1 MEAEAEAE
9 AAIPAAG
16 PSESPE
22 AKGKELKRIQME
34 AQKRTFTKWCN
45 AQLRKLGTDEQHKIV
60 DLAPD
65 LRDGIRLSLLLEVL
79 SGEKPPKPERAG
91 GATTGL
97 AVSRI
102 YSIVNVDKCLKF
114 LADRLREP
122 LANIGSEDIVD
133 GNLTLTMALIWVLIL
148 HFRVETTMDG
158 GRPAERATSA
168 EIQLP
173 VSSASPASAT
183 SVLAKLQ
190 PNVNAPI
197 KSAIG
202 GKATLLNLCDR
213 MLAPYVDV
221 GLLSKPANFSE
232 SWQNGV
238 AFLCLVHTFN
248 PALLPEVTDSC
259 RRLAAA
265 SLRAQR
271 SSSRASRT
279 SAVSSST
286 AVTPPRAFSPD
297 SSALPSEPRFAGDE
311 EWLKACSSP
320 SPVRQI
326 PTPRSPTRPSS
337 LSIST
342 TPTTRLSTV
351 SNPSTPMTA
360 SSPGL
365 AKSMDPS
372 EWHKNLARAFGL
384 AEEHMQV
391 IPLLDPQDIA
401 DVQKPDELII
411 MTYVSEL
418 CWVLRSRPFPAAN
431 MFRAELAA
439 SSHLSESDA
448 YKKRLVSTFLH
459 HANRAIAW
467 ILKQQQATGALEG
480 MLINVAANEV
490 TKLIIPVE
498 GWVKPIMESL
508 MYEDS
513 TFERVKGAVEERIRF
528 MRGRLEAAN
537 AALPPPPPTWTKEA
551 LAQVDD
557 VTAGAVFPFVHQL
570 YNEIQRLAREHP
582 LTPEQGAVGSPDP
595 DAIMRKVEEKYNEVK
610 TRLAYFCD
618 EYFPD
623 RDVVLR
629 AYIVSLEQSVSKVDS
644 IQQELLRSSTG
655 VQAEIQRIMK
665 QTEEIEPEISQLRAD
680 MSRLS
685 STEDER
691 RAGKILRA
699 VTSVVYDQLGG
710 GQTSASFEK
719 PPALQL
725 SSDEQD
731 RTPEA
736 LVALL
741 QKLAAHVD
749 DTFVQRVDRL
759 RTRAAVLTQV
769 LSNDI
774 VNRRASLP
782 ANASSQDLHNEVFR
796 PRSGG
801 VWAAKGDIAAVNIS
815 FNFLPAFLVW
825 RGRGIIEATTDSIL
839 TFISQ
844 SASPLLAERKAQI
857 SSLLEAA
864 RQRCREEEAHELQ
877 LRTVALE
884 EALEYC
890 QSVRRID
897 QAIKIGR
904 GELENAQAAHEQ
916 KSVQADMW
924 YASQTDAIA
933 KLDAAWEKLLR
944 NITRDSKTSAGL
956 GAFAVNPPHQFL
968 RNAMSAL
975 LMREVEQ
982 KRAQWENSA
991 TEMEKSIHSLS
1002 YEADFVTTVYE
1013 AAQSA
1018 LQKTMQYR
1026 KQMVEALL
1034 ASTRLEDAL
1043 CIAETGLAA
1052 VDNDLNEV
1060 SAFIASRCEALE
1072 SDAAAFERATW
1083 APFQIHTE
1091 TLMQSSAPFSE
1102 SVEKRYTALKGLL
1115 AAARARRAEA
1125 HLSMEQ
1131 SAKSL
1136 EQSYKWIIAFLTYE
1150 HKWLIDAREAE
1161 NVVQA
1166 VEAEQA
1172 RLMAAI
1178 KTVIYNSAHGQVMGQ
1193 EDALLLHQSTGRKIE
1208 QQVSGLSS
1216 LIDGISEEP
1225 RVGHGGPPAPPRL
1238 IPMEAELRT
1247 GGEAVVNANVKNLQE
1262 ARMAAGG
1269 RISAL
1274 RNRLALEKTIGNFAR
1289 GSSELISALKARLEV
1304 ERNVKVPDGRALS
1317 ADSAASAAAP
1327 SFLNEVKLRET
1338 ETARAIAAIKVLAN
1352 DCIDLAKRD
1361 GDASFVIPKVESA
1374 MSDLQV
1380 LADEITS
1387 VVLEVSAGYK
1397 AAALFAATVVEPG
1410 HKIEQAC
1417 RDITAAVGEVA
1428 GFAADDHEDSDAGS
1442 TLAIVENI
1450 RVLADRATN
1459 LTLELDAI
1467 ERAMD
1472 EADDNDYVKYL
1483 RLQVQGTQL
1492 QVEEAGTETV
1502 KAISGHWSD
1511 VVAAEVI
1518 AWVTRMSE
1526 FLTISED
1533 NEEEPLEEFLV
1544 AMEKSLANLS
1554 DEMES
1559 LGSRLTKFQNAT
1571 EVTIHAL
1578 REWEARRTDSKR
1590 RVSILHPEAI
1600 QGRYVEI
1607 RTQADSL
1614 PRAIREGLAFASLVS
1629 SFVALAQ
1636 ATETTIAN
1644 LDSRAAEDSTEAQ
1657 LAELERSVVSGELA
1671 AALDGVRS
1679 AVGYGHAPAAQKCT
1693 KRFQNILHQIEK
1705 LRGTIMGSLQT
1716 RDAVQKYLNQAAE
1729 VRAWINDR
1737 LANLE
1742 VVTADV
1748 NAEAERILGAIRNG
1762 AVPVVEEAVT
1772 QRFVER
1778 EVGLAS
1784 AQAALDRYNR
1794 AYEQLSSHADTITEA
1809 YDAGDA
1815 TAADTVR
1822 QEQDAV
1828 NVQWHLMKERL
1839 SSLYRRVEWSRRAL
1853 MWARR
1858 CETHIIAGIA
1868 SAHKKVASG
1877 DFGAA
1882 SVASFSPQLE
1892 DVDKVVDELCR
1903 ALDMELRGWQEQA
1916 AAALVLSSELRN
1928 DDGAHDGG
1936 EQLLASLT
1944 NHYAPGLQR
1953 ELSLLET
1960 AVLERQKALRICA
1973 ESVREFLS
1981 KHGECGP
1988 AVESVSRELR
1998 ERLYPRKNAG
2008 SSTPYGSRGSLTRAG
2023 SRMSMGSLASLVRD
2037 APGGTPSAS
2046 GPVLKHLVITGKDD
2060 ADISHLEDWTAHQQ
2074 RIAQRLDELSHNIE
2088 ALKADTAV
2096 KTIRDCATIN
2106 GHSARVLGRDIQDR
2120 METLSEKWREATRL
2134 AHEENFGIDRAH
2146 KYHNW
2151 HSVFGRIEAETAAIE
2166 DAVDGAT
2173 ETEIDQLN
2181 VRLTALER
2189 ALLVFTQMTE
2199 QDKLHQASTNQ
2210 AEPEDGKA
2218 ERKDTGALRKH
2229 SSLSNLKSC
2238 TLAER
2243 ENANILQERRDAL
2256 SARIARLAFRLM
2268 ETRDELGNKRRLMTM
2283 LEEVS
2288 RLSGWCERKEM
2299 EVLARQSLLPPQ
2311 ALLDDRPY
2319 MRPAE
2324 EQSATN
2330 ASQDVHEK
2338 VQADLKDTLTQNTLM
2353 EYELGQSRAALLRL
2367 EEKMDPAIFT
2377 QLEERCNKIEN
2388 LIAVEKKNIESTKQ
2402 LYMLDLAMCS
2412 LTNWI
2417 SAAIAAANEIAA
2429 MQRILYARPQSIVL
2443 DEHSGDSEDNLAG
2456 AGTYEDVVEL
2466 EDRIRVYEDT
2476 VTSFFNSATSTSENL
2491 SITDTLDAPAYR
2503 ASVSW
2508 RTERVRSEWEF
2519 LLALVGSLR
2528 GSSEDRRR
2536 EVELNEE
2543 VDEITRGLEYVQSLI
2558 TSGMIA
2564 EKWDET
2570 EELLDSRML
2579 PRVAALRRRSESAA
2593 RDARERKRFLAKH
2606 QSLERWTKSLL
2617 EQVQS
2622 RHARAEPALMDRR
2635 VSRLVEEIDTC
2646 IAEFDSIVRKA
2657 AAGAAAA
2664 AAMAE
2669 GIPLPAAEPTRP
2681 VSPTSPA
2688 PPSTST
2694 DFSTLSNALNQ
2705 QAEEYEGRMRQ
2716 LLARLREACEAA
2728 EDDKAVATSLEKW
2741 EAARTWKMQVA
2752 KELTR
2757 LKTLSEES
2765 EAEQRETDAWLSRRS
2780 VGSSQPRTP
2789 SVQADASPSPSVSR
2803 RGLESRPRSAS
2814 TNEGSADHEPSS
2826 FSPKRSQLPRPFSRS
2841 RSITPISMQSSPA
2854 RRTSEPESPSHKAG
2868 RTFTVILPKPN
2879 HYTPNRADPLD
2890 VAIAE
2895 VVNSF
2900 ESPIRIEKSNTQP
2913 GRYWFGDALRRLCLC
2928 RLVRRTV
2935 VIRIGGGWQ
2944 DLATFLTD
2952 HGTLELRVPVVRS
2965 FSSPNHFET
2974 TGPTVPET
2982 ANPYALTSA
2991 SKVAKALAKI
3001 TARKA
3006 QD

>member
-1 MEAEAEAE
+1 MEAEIEAE
-9 AAIPAAG
+9 AAIIAVE

-22 AKGKELKRIQME
+22 AKGKELKRIQLE

-45 AQLRKLGTDEQHKIV
+45 AQLKKLDRDEQHKIV
-60 DLAPD
+60 DLAHD

-148 HFRVETTMDG
+148 RFRVETTVDG
-158 GRPAERATSA
+158 GGPAEPGINT
-168 EIQLP
+168 EVPLP
-173 VSSASPASAT
+173 VSPASPASAGP
-183 SVLAKLQ
+183 VLAKPQ
-190 PNVNAPI
+190 PSVVVPT

-202 GKATLLNLCDR
+202 GKATLLNWCDR

-248 PALLPEVTDSC
+248 PALLPDVTNTC

-265 SLRAQR
+265 FHRAKR
-271 SSSRASRT
+271 SPSRVSRT

-286 AVTPPRAFSPD
+286 ADTPPRAFSPD

-320 SPVRQI
+320 SPTRH
-326 PTPRSPTRPSS
+326 PTTPRSPTKPHS

-351 SNPSTPMTA
+351 SNSSFPMTA

-365 AKSMDPS
+365 ANSIDPR
-372 EWHKNLARAFGL
+372 EWHKNLARAFVL

-418 CWVLRSRPFPAAN
+418 YWVLKSRPFPAAI
-431 MFRAELAA
+431 MFRSELAV

-480 MLINVAANEV
+480 MLINVAAKEV

-513 TFERVKGAVEERIRF
+513 TFDQVKGAVEERIRF
-528 MRGRLEAAN
+528 MRGQLEVAN
-537 AALPPPPPTWTKEA
+537 AAPPPPPPTWTKEA
-551 LAQVDD
+551 LAQIDD
-557 VTAGAVFPFVHQL
+557 VTAGAVFPFVYQL

-595 DAIMRKVEEKYNEVK
+595 DAILRKVEEKYNEAK

-629 AYIVSLEQSVSKVDS
+629 AYIVSLEKSVSKVDS
-644 IQQELLRSSTG
+644 IQEELLGSSTG
-655 VQAEIQRIMK
+655 VQTEIRRIMK
-665 QTEEIEPEISQLRAD
+665 QTEEFDSEIKRLRTD
-680 MSRLS
+680 LSRLS
-685 STEDER
+685 ATEKER
-691 RAGKILRA
+691 NAVKNLRA
-699 VTSVVYDQLGG
+699 VTSAVYEQLGG
-710 GQTSASFEK
+710 GQTSANFDN
-719 PPALQL
+719 PPVMQP

-731 RTPEA
+731 RSPQA
-736 LVALL
+736 LLTFL

-749 DTFVQRVDRL
+749 DAFLQRVERL
-759 RTRAAVLTQV
+759 RTRAAELTQL
-769 LSNDI
+769 LSTEV
-774 VNRRASLP
+774 VNRRTSLS

-801 VWAAKGDIAAVNIS
+801 VWAAKGGIAAVNIS

-825 RGRGIIEATTDSIL
+825 RGRGIMEATTESIL
-839 TFISQ
+839 TYIAQ
-844 SASPLLAERKAQI
+844 SATPLLAERKTEI
-857 SSLLEAA
+857 ESLLEAA
-864 RQRCREEEAHELQ
+864 RQRCVEEEEREIHSRTAALQ
-877 LRTVALE
+877 Q
-884 EALEYC
+884 ALEYC
-890 QSVRRID
+890 QSVRRVD
-897 QAIKIGR
+897 QAIKSGR
-904 GELENAQAAHEQ
+904 GALEHARAGPD
-916 KSVQADMW
+916 KRSVEGDMW
-924 YASQTDAIA
+924 CASQTSSIA
-933 KLDAAWEKLLR
+933 ELDASWDSLVGEISR
-944 NITRDSKTSAGL
+944 DTRTTAGL

-982 KRAQWENSA
+982 KRTLWENAA
-991 TEMEKSIHSLS
+991 TEMEQSILS
-1002 YEADFVTTVYE
+1002 FGHETDSITTVDE
-1013 AAQSA
+1013 AAQVA
-1018 LQKTMQYR
+1018 LQKTMRYR
-1026 KQMVEALL
+1026 REMVEALL
-1034 ASTRLEDAL
+1034 ASPGLEDAL
-1043 CIAETGLAA
+1043 RIAEAGLAA
-1052 VDNDLNEV
+1052 VHSDFNEV
-1060 SAFIASRCEALE
+1060 LAFIASRRETLE
-1072 SDAAAFERATW
+1072 SASSAFERGAWT
-1083 APFQIHTE
+1083 PFHTHTE
-1091 TLMQSSAPFSE
+1091 TLMQSAAPFSE

-1115 AAARARRAEA
+1115 AAARTRRAEA
-1125 HLSMEQ
+1125 LLSIDE
-1131 SAKSL
+1131 SASTLSKSY
-1136 EQSYKWIIAFLTYE
+1136 EWIITFYSNE
-1150 HKWLIDAREAE
+1150 QKWLTGARDAES
-1161 NVVQA
+1161 VLSA
-1166 VEAEQA
+1166 VEDEQA

-1178 KTVIYNSAHGQVMGQ
+1178 KTVVYNSAHGQVMGQ
-1193 EDALLLHQSTGRKIE
+1193 EDALLLHQSTERKIE
-1208 QQVSGLSS
+1208 QQVSGRLSS

-1225 RVGHGGPPAPPRL
+1225 RHWHNGPPAPPRVL
-1238 IPMEAELRT
+1238 PMEAELNT
-1247 GGEAVVNANVKNLQE
+1247 GREAVVNRSVKKLQE

-1269 RISAL
+1269 RVSAL
-1274 RNRLALEKTIGNFAR
+1274 KTRLALEKAIGNFAR
-1289 GSSELISALKARLEV
+1289 DSSGLMSALKARLEV
-1304 ERNVKVPDGRALS
+1304 ERSAEAPDGRALS
-1317 ADSAASAAAP
+1317 ADTSASAAAP
-1327 SFLNEVKLRET
+1327 TFLNALRLRET
-1338 ETARAIAAIKVLAN
+1338 ETARAITALKILAN

-1361 GDASFVIPKVESA
+1361 GDANFVIPKVESA

-1380 LADEITS
+1380 LADEIAR
-1387 VVLEVSAGYK
+1387 VVREVSAAYE
-1397 AAALFAATVVEPG
+1397 AAALFAATVMEPG
-1410 HKIEQAC
+1410 RKIEQAC
-1417 RDITAAVGEVA
+1417 RDITAAVSEVA
-1428 GFAADDHEDSDAGS
+1428 GAAADDHEDSDAGS
-1442 TLAIVENI
+1442 TLPIVENI

-1459 LTLELDAI
+1459 LTSELDAI
-1467 ERAMD
+1467 ERAMQ
-1472 EADDNDYVKYL
+1472 ADDDDYVKDL
-1483 RLQVQGTQL
+1483 RLQVQDTQL

-1518 AWVTRMSE
+1518 DWVTSMSE
-1526 FLTISED
+1526 ILTISED
-1533 NEEEPLEEFLV
+1533 NDEEPLEEFLV
-1544 AMEKSLANLS
+1544 AMERSLANLN

-1559 LGSRLTKFQNAT
+1559 LGPKLKKFQTAT
-1571 EVTIHAL
+1571 EATIHAL

-1590 RVSILHPEAI
+1590 LVSIIHPETI

-1629 SFVALAQ
+1629 TFAALAQ
-1636 ATETTIAN
+1636 ATEATITE
-1644 LDSRAAEDSTEAQ
+1644 LDNRAAEDGTEAQ

-1671 AALDGVRS
+1671 SALDAVRS
-1679 AVGYGHAPAAQKCT
+1679 AVGYSYAPAAQKCT
-1693 KRFQNILHQIEK
+1693 KRFKDILDQIEK

-1716 RDAVQKYLNQAAE
+1716 RDAVQKYLSQAAE

-1737 LANLE
+1737 LDNLE
-1742 VVTADV
+1742 VVTVDV
-1748 NAEAERILGAIRNG
+1748 DAEADRVLTAIRSG
-1762 AVPVVEEAVT
+1762 AVPVVEEAVA
-1772 QRFVER
+1772 QRFVQR
-1778 EVGLAS
+1778 EAGLAA

-1794 AYEQLSSHADTITEA
+1794 AYEQLSSHADTIIAAYGAGEA
-1809 YDAGDA
+1809 N
-1815 TAADTVR
+1815 AADTVR
-1822 QEQDAV
+1822 QEQEAV
-1828 NVQWHLMKERL
+1828 NAQWHLMKERL
-1839 SSLYRRVEWSRRAL
+1839 RGLYRRVEWSRRTL

-1858 CETHIIAGIA
+1858 CETHIIAGMTSALGRIA
-1868 SAHKKVASG
+1868 AGDLEASSM
-1877 DFGAA
+1877 A
-1882 SVASFSPQLE
+1882 SISPQLE
-1892 DVDKVVDELCR
+1892 NVDKVVDELCR
-1903 ALDMELRGWQEQA
+1903 ALDSELRGWQEQA
-1916 AAALVLSSELRN
+1916 AATLGLLSELRDDESA
-1928 DDGAHDGG
+1928 DDGGQ
-1936 EQLLASLT
+1936 ELLASLT
-1944 NHYAPGLQR
+1944 DHYTPRLQSQISR
-1953 ELSLLET
+1953 LENG
-1960 AVLERQKALRICA
+1960 VQERQKALRIWA
-1973 ESVREFLS
+1973 ESMRGFLS
-1981 KHGECGP
+1981 KVGECEP
-1988 AVESVSRELR
+1988 AIESVSRELR
-1998 ERLYPRKNAG
+1998 ERLYPRKATSN
-2008 SSTPYGSRGSLTRAG
+2008 STPHGSRGNLTRAG

-2037 APGGTPSAS
+2037 APSGSSGAS
-2046 GPVLKHLVITGKDD
+2046 GPVLKHLVMTGKD
-2060 ADISHLEDWTAHQQ
+2060 ATDISHLEDWTAHQQ
-2074 RIAQRLDELSHNIE
+2074 RLAQRLTELTHNIE
-2088 ALKADTAV
+2088 VLKADGAV
-2096 KTIRDCATIN
+2096 KAIGTCGTISVPCAR
-2106 GHSARVLGRDIQDR
+2106 SLGRDIQDR

-2134 AHEENFGIDRAH
+2134 AHELSTGIDRAH

-2151 HSVFGRIEAETAAIE
+2151 HSMFGRIEAEAGAIE
-2166 DAVDGAT
+2166 NAVDSVT
-2173 ETEIDQLN
+2173 EAEIDELN
-2181 VRLTALER
+2181 IRLQALER
-2189 ALLVFTQMTE
+2189 ALTVFTQMTE
-2199 QDKLHQASTNQ
+2199 KDKWHEGHPGQ
-2210 AEPEDGKA
+2210 AEADDGQA

-2243 ENANILQERRDAL
+2243 ENANILQERREAL

-2268 ETRDELGNKRRLMTM
+2268 ETRDDLGNKRRLMTI

-2299 EVLARQSLLPPQ
+2299 EVSTRQSGLPPQ
-2311 ALLDDRPY
+2311 ALLDHRPY
-2319 MRPAE
+2319 TQSAE
-2324 EQSATN
+2324 AESATN
-2330 ASQDVHEK
+2330 VSQDFHEK
-2338 VQADLKDTLTQNTLM
+2338 VQADLKDALTQSALM

-2377 QLEERCNKIEN
+2377 QLGEKFGKIES

-2402 LYMLDLAMCS
+2402 LYMLELAMCS
-2412 LTNWI
+2412 LTKWI
-2417 SAAIAAANEIAA
+2417 SAAIAAANDIAA
-2429 MQRILYARPQSIVL
+2429 TQRTLHARPQSIVL
-2443 DEHSGDSEDNLAG
+2443 DEHSGDSEDHLAG

-2466 EDRIRVYEDT
+2466 EDRLRVYEDT
-2476 VTSFFNSATSTSENL
+2476 VTSFFNSATTTSENL
-2491 SITDTLDAPAYR
+2491 SATDTIDVPAYR
-2503 ASVSW
+2503 AAVSW
-2508 RTERVRSEWEF
+2508 RAERIRGEWEF

-2558 TSGMIA
+2558 ASGMIA

-2570 EELLDSRML
+2570 EELLDARML

-2617 EQVQS
+2617 EQVQA

-2635 VSRLVEEIDTC
+2635 VSRLTEEIEVC

-2669 GIPLPAAEPTRP
+2669 GIPLPAAEPTQS
-2681 VSPTSPA
+2681 VSPTSPG
-2688 PPSTST
+2688 PLSTPT
-2694 DFSTLSNALNQ
+2694 DLSTLCSTLNQ
-2705 QAEEYEGRMRQ
+2705 QAEDYEGRMRL

-2728 EDDKAVATSLEKW
+2728 EDDKAVATSLAKW

-2757 LKTLSEES
+2757 LKTLSEEA
-2765 EAEQRETDAWLSRRS
+2765 EAEQRETDAWLSR
-2780 VGSSQPRTP
+2780 PRTP
-2789 SVQADASPSPSVSR
+2789 SVRSGALPSPSPSR
-2803 RGLESRPRSAS
+2803 KGPGSRPRSAS
-2814 TNEGSADHEPSS
+2814 TNEGSTDHEPSF
-2826 FSPKRSQLPRPFSRS
+2826 FSPKRSQLPRPLSRS
-2841 RSITPISMQSSPA
+2841 RSITPTNMQSSPA
-2854 RRTSEPESPSHKAG
+2854 RRTSEPESPSHIAG

-2879 HYTPNRADPLD
+2879 HYTPNQADPLD

-2895 VVNSF
+2895 IVNSF

-2952 HGTLELRVPVVRS
+2952 HSILELRVPVVRS
-2965 FSSPNHFET
+2965 FSSPDHFAT
-2974 TGPTVPET
+2974 AGASTNTVPET

-2991 SKVAKALAKI
+2991 SKVAKALAKVA
-3001 TARKA
+3001 TKKGQR
-3006 QD
+3006 